1 MKPERCFADT
11 NLFLRY
17 LTNDVP
23 QQADAV
29 ERLLRQAA
37 AGEIVLVVNSLVIA
51 EIVWVLE
58 SFYRLSRDD
67 VRAKVLAILN
77 TAGLEIPEAN
87 LVLQAVTWYAEQ
99 NVDFI
104 DAYNAAWMLAR
115 GVSTAYTF
123 DWGHF
128 ARLQGVEARVPGT

>member
-23 QQADAV
+23 RQADAV
-29 ERLLRQAA
+29 EHLLRQAA
-37 AGEIVLVVNSLVIA
+37 AGELVLVVNSLVIT

-58 SFYRLSRDD
+58 SFYHLSRDD
-67 VRAKVLAILN
+67 VRARVLAILN
-77 TAGLEIPEAN
+77 TAGLEVSEAG

-104 DAYNAAWMLAR
+104 DAYNGAWMLAQ
-115 GVSTAYTF
+115 GLSTAYSF
-123 DWGHF
+123 DREHF
-128 ARLQGVEARVPGT
+128 ARLRGVEVREPGP